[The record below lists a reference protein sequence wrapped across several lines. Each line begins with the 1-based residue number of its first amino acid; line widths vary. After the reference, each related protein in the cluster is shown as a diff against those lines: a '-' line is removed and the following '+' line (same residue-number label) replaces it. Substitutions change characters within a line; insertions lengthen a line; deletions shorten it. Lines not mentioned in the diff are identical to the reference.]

1 MKVILLA
8 DVKGHGKKGELVN
21 VSDGYARNFLFPKNL
36 AKEANAAAMS
46 EFNSKAEAKVH
57 HYEEEKAAAKATAA
71 LIDGKKVELTAKKKA
86 IGEELVD
93 LFREYAALTGNT
105 AMDEMEITDDDLDT
119 LVEALD
125 QTFALMGAMKELKV
139 AIDSIPADKVVARNP
154 KTRTATI
161 HAKSDDEALADF
173 LAQIMK

>member
-1 MKVILLA
+1 MNYDKNYFLDQLRNGQDISVMGQNIA
-8 DVKGHGKKGELVN
+8 D
-21 VSDGYARNFLFPKNL
+21 AM
-36 AKEANAAAMS
+36 NAAIADFTA
-46 EFNSKAEAKVH
+46 EQEAARKAEAERV
-57 HYEEEKAAAKATAA
+57 A
-71 LIDGKKVELTAKKKA
+71 KVELAAKKKA
-86 IGEELVD
+86 IGEKIVD

-105 AMDEMEITDDDLDT
+105 AMDEMEITDEDLDT

-161 HAKSDDEALADF
+161 HAKSDDEALAEF

>member
-1 MKVILLA
+1 MNYDKNYFLDQLRNGQDINTIGQAMADAMNAALA
-8 DVKGHGKKGELVN
+8 DFNAELEA
-21 VSDGYARNFLFPKNL
+21 AR
-36 AKEANAAAMS
+36 
-46 EFNSKAEAKVH
+46 KAEAERV
-57 HYEEEKAAAKATAA
+57 A
-71 LIDGKKVELTAKKKA
+71 KVELTAKKKA
-86 IGEELVD
+86 IGEEIVD

-173 LAQIMK
+173 LATIMK

>member
-1 MKVILLA
+1 MNYDKNYFLDQLRNGQDINAIGQAMA
-8 DVKGHGKKGELVN
+8 D
-21 VSDGYARNFLFPKNL
+21 AM
-36 AKEANAAAMS
+36 NAAVADYNA
-46 EFNSKAEAKVH
+46 ELEAAREAEAKRV
-57 HYEEEKAAAKATAA
+57 A
-71 LIDGKKVELTAKKKA
+71 KVELTAKKKA
-86 IGEELVD
+86 IGEEIVD

-105 AMDEMEITDDDLDT
+105 AMDEMEITDEDMDT

>member
-1 MKVILLA
+1 MNYDKNYFLDQLRNGQDINAIGQAMA
-8 DVKGHGKKGELVN
+8 D
-21 VSDGYARNFLFPKNL
+21 AM
-36 AKEANAAAMS
+36 NAAMADYNA
-46 EFNSKAEAKVH
+46 EQEAARKAEAERV
-57 HYEEEKAAAKATAA
+57 A
-71 LIDGKKVELTAKKKA
+71 KVELAAKKKA
-86 IGEELVD
+86 IGEEIVD
-93 LFREYAALTGNT
+93 LFREYAALTGNA
-105 AMDEMEITDDDLDT
+105 AMDEMEITDEDMDT

>member
-1 MKVILLA
+1 MNYDKNYFLDQLRNGQDINTIGQAMA
-8 DVKGHGKKGELVN
+8 D
-21 VSDGYARNFLFPKNL
+21 AM
-36 AKEANAAAMS
+36 NAAMADYTA
-46 EFNSKAEAKVH
+46 EQEAARKAEAERV
-57 HYEEEKAAAKATAA
+57 A
-71 LIDGKKVELTAKKKA
+71 KVELTARKK
-86 IGEELVD
+86 ELSLKMVD
-93 LFREYAALTGNT
+93 LFREYASLTGNNV
-105 AMDEMEITDDDLDT
+105 MDEMEITDEDMDT

-139 AIDSIPADKVVARNP
+139 AIDAIPADKVVARNP

>member
-1 MKVILLA
+1 MNYDKNYFLDQLRNGQDINAIGQAMA
-8 DVKGHGKKGELVN
+8 D
-21 VSDGYARNFLFPKNL
+21 AM
-36 AKEANAAAMS
+36 NAAIADYNA
-46 EFNSKAEAKVH
+46 EQEAARKAEAERV
-57 HYEEEKAAAKATAA
+57 A
-71 LIDGKKVELTAKKKA
+71 KVELAAKKKDL
-86 IGEELVD
+86 GLQMVD
-93 LFREYAALTGNT
+93 LFREYAVLTGNT
-105 AMDEMEITDDDLDT
+105 AMDEMEITDEDLDT

-173 LAQIMK
+173 LAQIIK

>member
-1 MKVILLA
+1 MNYDKNYFLDQLRNGQDINAIGQAMA
-8 DVKGHGKKGELVN
+8 D
-21 VSDGYARNFLFPKNL
+21 AM
-36 AKEANAAAMS
+36 NAAVADYNA
-46 EFNSKAEAKVH
+46 ELEAAREAEAKRV
-57 HYEEEKAAAKATAA
+57 A
-71 LIDGKKVELTAKKKA
+71 KVELTAKKKA
-86 IGEELVD
+86 IGEEIVD

-105 AMDEMEITDDDLDT
+105 VMDELEVTDDDLDT

-125 QTFALMGAMKELKV
+125 QTFTLMSAMKDLKV

>member
-1 MKVILLA
+1 MVIDKDYFLTRLA
-8 DVKGHGKKGELVN
+8 NGEDIN
-21 VSDGYARNFLFPKNL
+21 DIGANI
-36 AKEANAAAMS
+36 ADMMNAAMA
-46 EFNSKAEAKVH
+46 EHNAKLDAARKAEAERV
-57 HYEEEKAAAKATAA
+57 A
-71 LIDGKKVELTAKKKA
+71 KVELAAKKKA
-86 IGEELVD
+86 IGEEIVD
-93 LFREYAALTGNT
+93 LFREYATLTGNT

-173 LAQIMK
+173 LATIMK

>member
-1 MKVILLA
+1 MNYDKNYFLDQLRNGQDINTIGQAMA
-8 DVKGHGKKGELVN
+8 D
-21 VSDGYARNFLFPKNL
+21 AM
-36 AKEANAAAMS
+36 NAAIADYNA
-46 EFNSKAEAKVH
+46 EQEAARKAEAERV
-57 HYEEEKAAAKATAA
+57 A
-71 LIDGKKVELTAKKKA
+71 KVELAAKKKDL
-86 IGEELVD
+86 GLQMVD

-154 KTRTATI
+154 KTPTATLHI
-161 HAKSDDEALADF
+161 KSDDEVLADF
-173 LAQIMK
+173 LAQILK

>member
-1 MKVILLA
+1 MNYDKNYFLDQLRNGQDISAMGQQIA
-8 DVKGHGKKGELVN
+8 D
-21 VSDGYARNFLFPKNL
+21 AM
-36 AKEANAAAMS
+36 NAAIADFS
-46 EFNSKAEAKVH
+46 AEQEAARKAEAERV
-57 HYEEEKAAAKATAA
+57 A
-71 LIDGKKVELTAKKKA
+71 KVELAAKKKA
-86 IGEELVD
+86 IGEEIVD

-105 AMDEMEITDDDLDT
+105 AMDELEITDDDLDT

>member
-1 MKVILLA
+1 MNYDKNYFLDQLRNGQDISAMGQQIA
-8 DVKGHGKKGELVN
+8 D
-21 VSDGYARNFLFPKNL
+21 AM
-36 AKEANAAAMS
+36 NAAIADFS
-46 EFNSKAEAKVH
+46 AEQEAARKAEAERV
-57 HYEEEKAAAKATAA
+57 A
-71 LIDGKKVELTAKKKA
+71 KVELAAKKKA
-86 IGEELVD
+86 IGEEIVD

-105 AMDEMEITDDDLDT
+105 AMDELEITDDDLDT

-161 HAKSDDEALADF
+161 HAKSDDEVLADF
-173 LAQIMK
+173 LAQILK

>member
-1 MKVILLA
+1 MNYDKNYFLDQLRNGQDINTMGQYIADAMNAALA
-8 DVKGHGKKGELVN
+8 DFNAEQEA
-21 VSDGYARNFLFPKNL
+21 AR
-36 AKEANAAAMS
+36 
-46 EFNSKAEAKVH
+46 KAEAERV
-57 HYEEEKAAAKATAA
+57 A
-71 LIDGKKVELTAKKKA
+71 KVELTAKKKA
-86 IGEELVD
+86 IGEEIVD

-105 AMDEMEITDDDLDT
+105 AMDEMEITDEDMDT

-161 HAKSDDEALADF
+161 HAKSDDEALAEF
-173 LAQIMK
+173 LATIMK